1 VIKIDVE
8 GFEDQVLKGASRLV
22 RECLPDIIC
31 EVLPFAEESTR
42 AISAMLG
49 PLGYR
54 WFCFEDDDLKARE
67 HLEPLSRMR
76 DWLLTCRPE
85 IADL

>member
-1 VIKIDVE
+1 MRPVSPSAIGRSFV
-8 GFEDQVLKGASRLV
+8 
-22 RECLPDIIC
+22 PN
-31 EVLPFAEESTR
+31 
-42 AISAMLG
+42 ISAMLG

-54 WFCFEDDDLKARE
+54 WFCFEDHGLKARE
-67 HLEPLSRMR
+67 HLEPLPSMR